1 MVERATGRLL
11 YHDPAS
17 RAYAAPRRV
26 LAKRSWLHRYGPVL
40 DQGMVNGCV
49 GWSAADFLN
58 AAIAHG
64 NRRIF
69 NEAMDRPRI
78 NYLGDPEGRKLYE
91 LSTQADPFR
100 WTFPPTDNGSSGL
113 GALKALKSLGVIERY
128 LWTFD
133 FEQLLAWGQRQPV
146 LVGTLWTD
154 AMGDPDRDGIIHIG
168 TEAQIKRAVDSGMG
182 HEYTLRGVNWPRK
195 LARIRNHW
203 SEEWGIA
210 GDALLP
216 LDELE
221 RLVIDYQGDVAVP
234 ELAAA

>member
-1 MVERATGRLL
+1 MQRATGRLL
-11 YHDPAS
+11 LHDERS
-17 RAYAAPRRV
+17 RAYAAPRRT
-26 LAKRSWLHRYGPVL
+26 LAKRSWSHRYGPVL

-49 GWSAADFLN
+49 GWSTADFLN
-58 AAIAHG
+58 SALAHA

-91 LSTQADPFR
+91 LATQHDPFR
-100 WTFPPTDNGSSGL
+100 WTFPPTDGGSSGL
-113 GALKALKSLGVIERY
+113 GALKALKALGVIEQY

-146 LVGTLWTD
+146 LIGTMWTD
-154 AMGDPDRDGIIHIG
+154 ALGDPDAKGMIHIG
-168 TEAQIKRAVDSGMG
+168 SPAQIKSAADSGMG

-203 SEEWGIA
+203 GRSWGLDGEAWI
-210 GDALLP
+210 P

-221 RLVIDYQGDVAVP
+221 TLVMTYQGDVAVP
-234 ELAAA
+234 ELAA